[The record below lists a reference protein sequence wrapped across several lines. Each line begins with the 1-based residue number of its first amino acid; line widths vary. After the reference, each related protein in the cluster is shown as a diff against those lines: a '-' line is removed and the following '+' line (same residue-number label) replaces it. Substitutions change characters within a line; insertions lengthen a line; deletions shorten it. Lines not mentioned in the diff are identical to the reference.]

1 MQLDALDTL
10 LDEYGI
16 DAGIFP
22 PPLVAA
28 AVQGLAFAAVQD
40 HVAGYD
46 TAADE
51 AIAAM
56 GRLVDVLEAK
66 RGER

>member
-16 DAGIFP
+16 DAGVFP

-56 GRLVDVLEAK
+56 GRLVERLEDQ
-66 RGER
+66 RRTR